1 METKVITSTKA
12 QNNFGQIID
21 SVVQDRT
28 RYVVKR
34 RNVSQA
40 IIMSLVDFSQL
51 LENSSD
57 RQKMS
62 DMIGELA
69 PVYSLGETI
78 DSSVEDK
85 V

>member
-1 METKVITSTKA
+1 METKVITSTEA

-21 SVVQDRT
+21 SVVQART

-40 IIMSLVDFSQL
+40 IIMSLADFGQL

-62 DMIGELA
+62 DVIGELS

-78 DSSVEDK
+78 ESSVEK
-85 V
+85 

>member
-34 RNVSQA
+34 RNISQA
-40 IIMSLVDFSQL
+40 IIMSLADFSQL

-62 DMIGELA
+62 DMIGELS

-78 DSSVEDK
+78 GASVEE
-85 V
+85 

>member
-1 METKVITSTKA
+1 METKVITSTEA

-40 IIMSLVDFSQL
+40 IIMSLADFGQL

-62 DMIGELA
+62 DMIGELS
-69 PVYSLGETI
+69 PVYSLGDTI
-78 DSSVEDK
+78 ESSVK
-85 V
+85 K

>member
-40 IIMSLVDFSQL
+40 IIMSLADFSQL

-62 DMIGELA
+62 DMIGELS

-78 DSSVEDK
+78 ESSVGE
-85 V
+85 

>member
-1 METKVITSTKA
+1 METKIITSTKA

-40 IIMSLVDFSQL
+40 IIMSLADFSQL

-62 DMIGELA
+62 DMIGELS

-78 DSSVEDK
+78 ESSVEE
-85 V
+85 

>member
-1 METKVITSTKA
+1 METKIITSTKA

-40 IIMSLVDFSQL
+40 IIMSLADFSQL

-62 DMIGELA
+62 DMIGELS

-78 DSSVEDK
+78 ESSVED
-85 V
+85 

>member
-40 IIMSLVDFSQL
+40 IIMSLADFSQL

-62 DMIGELA
+62 DMIGELS

-78 DSSVEDK
+78 ESSVEE
-85 V
+85 

>member
-1 METKVITSTKA
+1 METKVITSTEA

-40 IIMSLVDFSQL
+40 IIMSLADFGQL

-57 RQKMS
+57 RQKMC
-62 DMIGELA
+62 DMIGELS

-78 DSSVEDK
+78 ESSVK
-85 V
+85 K

>member
-40 IIMSLVDFSQL
+40 IIMSLADFSQL

-62 DMIGELA
+62 DMIGELS

-78 DSSVEDK
+78 ESSVED
-85 V
+85 

>member
-40 IIMSLVDFSQL
+40 IIMSLADFSQL
-51 LENSSD
+51 LENASD

-62 DMIGELA
+62 DMIGELS

-78 DSSVEDK
+78 ESSVEE
-85 V
+85 

>member
-1 METKVITSTKA
+1 MKTKVITSTKA

-62 DMIGELA
+62 DMIGELS

-78 DSSVEDK
+78 GSSVEE
-85 V
+85 